1 MPNQNEIRA
10 DYDANSIVVYQAY
23 APVIALPALEAQRF
37 VAPFSFTR
45 MTWIKPSYLW
55 MMHRSGWGRKTGQEY
70 ILAIRITRSGWEE
83 ALSLGV
89 LTRPEAGIHE
99 SEEAWRA
106 EFKSAK
112 VNIQWDPEY
121 TIRDLRLDH
130 RSIQVGLTPSIVK
143 SYVNEWILEIKDYTP
158 LTRKIYGLLR
168 SKHVEEAE
176 HYLPPEKVYPVA
188 DAIAKRLGMHLK

>member
-1 MPNQNEIRA
+1 MPHEYEIRA
-10 DYDANSIVVYQAY
+10 DYDADSIVVYQAY
-23 APVIALPALEAQRF
+23 APMIALPALETQRF
-37 VAPFSFTR
+37 VSPFSFTR

-55 MMHRSGWGRKTGQEY
+55 MMHRSGWGKKPGQEH

-89 LTRPEAGIHE
+89 LTRPDPRIHE
-99 SEEAWRA
+99 SEKHWIT

-130 RSIQVGLTPSIVK
+130 RSIQMGLTPSIVK

-168 SKHVEEAE
+168 AKHVEEAE
-176 HYLPPEKVYPVA
+176 HYLPSEQVYPVPES
-188 DAIAKRLGMHLK
+188 IGKRLGMHLK